1 MNNNQLNFNDQD
13 FYIGL
18 DVHKK
23 SWSVTIR
30 TNEIELKT
38 FSMNPNPLELQKYM
52 KKNYPGGIYHSVY
65 ESGFSGF
72 WIHRELEKLGFNS
85 MVTNAADVPTSHKE
99 KARKTDPVDSRKLSR
114 ELENGSLEAIYV
126 PDEFHEQL
134 RAISRLRL
142 ITSRNQTRVKNRIK
156 SLLNC
161 YGIKIPENFTKSK
174 NWSGAF
180 IKYLEDLEFEY
191 PFLKD
196 YLNLSLEELKQH
208 RLRLSIVTK
217 KLKAYFKQ
225 YDIKKYIDLLC
236 SVPGIGVVIAIA
248 LFCELIDIK
257 RFSTLDKLASFIG
270 LVPNTDSS
278 GENDKTTGLTNRFSK
293 YLRYLL
299 IEAAW
304 IAVRKDPALTL
315 YYSKLTKRMDKQ
327 LAILYVAKKLLN
339 RILYVWKNQKPYV
352 IAVVK

>member
-1 MNNNQLNFNDQD
+1 MIRNNELNFKDQI

-38 FSMNPNPLELQKYM
+38 FSMNPNPIELHKYM
-52 KKNYPGGIYHSVY
+52 RKNYPGGIYKSVY
-65 ESGFSGF
+65 EAGFSGF
-72 WIHRELEKLGFNS
+72 WIHRELEKLGFKS
-85 MVTNAADVPTSHKE
+85 IVTNAADVPTSHKE

-114 ELENGSLEAIYV
+114 ELEDGSLEAIYV
-126 PDEFHEQL
+126 PDSFHEQL
-134 RAISRLRL
+134 RSLSRLR
-142 ITSRNQTRVKNRIK
+142 IVTSRNQARVKNRIK
-156 SLLNC
+156 GLLNC
-161 YGIKIPENFTKSK
+161 YGIKVPQNFKSK

-180 IKYLEDLEFEY
+180 IKYLESLEFQY

-196 YLNLSLEELKQH
+196 YLNFSLEELKQH
-208 RLRLSIVTK
+208 RLRLSIITK
-217 KLKAYFKQ
+217 KLKIYFKE
-225 YDIKKYIDLLC
+225 YDIKKYIDLLR
-236 SVPGIGVVIAIA
+236 SVPGIGTVIAIA
-248 LFCELIDIK
+248 LYCELTDIK
-257 RFSTLDKLASFIG
+257 RFPTLDKLASFIG
-270 LVPNTDSS
+270 LVPNTSSS

-304 IAVRKDPALTL
+304 IATRKDPALTL

-327 LAILYVAKKLLN
+327 LAILYIAKKLLN

-352 IAVVK
+352 YSVVK